1 MTRLW
6 LWLRALLFRQR
17 LDREMRDEMTTH
29 LSRAAERLIAGGM
42 SAGEARRAARLEFGP
57 VTALQEDARD
67 ARGTQGIDSI
77 LADLRFG
84 FRQFRRKPFSAL
96 TMIAVLALGIGVNT
110 ALFLLIY
117 SFTNSPVPGVAPQD
131 ALVRLRGVD
140 RAAWGDA
147 IGREFP
153 YPEYREYAAQESLF
167 SAVGAWT
174 SSDVVLDVGQ
184 RGEHLQ
190 SGAATYVTA
199 GYFPILDIRPE
210 LGAGLPADA
219 RDDGAPQFV
228 AVISYVVWERYFDLA
243 PDVVGKTMK
252 VNDVPVT
259 IAGVAPRRFAGART
273 GGSHVRV
280 WLPLNARPVVQRT
293 SAGPASLDSAAF
305 GLIARLRPGTDIEQT
320 TATVR
325 TIAARFAETTRR
337 EISPVVSTDV
347 VPLLANN
354 YFPPSGEPPGVAGR
368 LTTLFVPVLILL
380 ITCTNVSALLAG
392 LAAARRREIAVRLSL
407 GAARRRIV
415 RQLVTESVLLA
426 VAAAALGLLVIWF
439 LLKTF
444 EASIPDLVIVLD
456 WRAFAFTFGV
466 AVTTGILFGLSPALH
481 GTRLALSDVLKDA
494 TGSVVASRSR
504 LQSGLVVAQ
513 IAFTQPALLAMGA
526 LILGM
531 AEDLR
536 KLPAPAFADRILQV
550 RFNTNPRYGSIDQNR
565 EDALRRLQERF
576 KALPG
581 VVGVVPQENAD
592 DYFDVTVHPAD
603 QKPSGELD
611 RTLQVRA
618 QAAPPGYF
626 QLLGIPVV
634 RGREFDARESDRTA
648 VVIDAELA
656 RRLWGAA
663 DPIGRRFIVSGRS
676 QRGVGQYSVV
686 GVVDET
692 RAGRGG
698 ASGGSQR
705 LFLPDVRIT
714 GHFLI
719 RTQGPAQP
727 MTPLIRSVANL
738 EAPDLPLTS
747 ARTLASIETEQRT
760 FIVRIITAT
769 GGSGLVALFLSAIGL
784 YAVVAFAVG
793 QRVREIGIRTALG
806 ANRRRVV
813 EMFLFRG
820 LRLSLVGLTIGL
832 TFSVI
837 VVRLM
842 AASRGEEPPDGT
854 AGLAALIACLVIT
867 VTLLATWIP
876 ARRAAHVDPLD
887 ALRAD

>member
-29 LSRAAERLIAGGM
+29 LSRATERLIAEGM
-42 SAGEARRAARLEFGP
+42 SRDDARRTARLEFGP
-57 VTALQEDARD
+57 VTRIQEDARD
-67 ARGTQGIDSI
+67 VRGAAGIESV

-84 FRQFRRKPFSAL
+84 FRHFRRKPVSAL
-96 TMIAVLALGIGVNT
+96 TMIVVLALGIGCNT

-131 ALVRLRGVD
+131 ALVRIRGID
-140 RAAWGDA
+140 RAAWGYA
-147 IGREFP
+147 IGREFT
-153 YPEYREYAAQESLF
+153 YPEYREYAAQDSLF
-167 SAVGAWT
+167 SAVAAWT
-174 SSDVVLDVGQ
+174 SSDIVLDVGQ
-184 RGEHLQ
+184 HDANLE

-199 GYFPILDIRPE
+199 GYFPILDVRPE
-210 LGAGLPADA
+210 LGAGLPGDA
-219 RDDGAPQFV
+219 RDDDAPQFV
-228 AVISYVVWERYFDLA
+228 AVISHVLWERYFDRA

-273 GGSHVRV
+273 GGSQVRV

-293 SAGPASLDSAAF
+293 SAGPASLDSALF
-305 GLIARLRPGTDIEQT
+305 GLIARRRSGTDIEQT
-320 TATVR
+320 TAAVR
-325 TIAARFAETTRR
+325 TIAARFAEETRR
-337 EISPVVSTDV
+337 DISPVVSTDV

-354 YFPPSGEPPGVAGR
+354 YFPASGDPPGLAGR
-368 LTTLFVPVLILL
+368 VTTLFMPVLILL

-392 LAAARRREIAVRLSL
+392 LGVARRREMAVRLSL

-444 EASIPDLVIVLD
+444 DASIPDLVIVLD
-456 WRAFAFTFGV
+456 WRAFVFSFGV
-466 AVTTGILFGLSPALH
+466 AVATGILFGFSPALH

-536 KLPAPAFADRILQV
+536 KLPSPVFADRILQV
-550 RFNTNPRYGSIDQNR
+550 SFNTNPRYGSIDRNR
-565 EDALRRLQERF
+565 EDTLRRLQERLA
-576 KALPG
+576 ALPG
-581 VVGVVPQENAD
+581 VVAVVPQENTD
-592 DYFDVTVHPAD
+592 DYFDVTVHPTD
-603 QKPSGELD
+603 RVTGPELD

-618 QAAPPGYF
+618 QAAPSGYF
-626 QLLGIPVV
+626 PLMGIPVV
-634 RGREFDARESDRTA
+634 RGRDFDASEGDRSA

-656 RRLWGAA
+656 RRLWGAV

-676 QRGVGQYSVV
+676 QRGVGQYTVV

-692 RAGRGG
+692 RAGQGG
-698 ASGGSQR
+698 TSGDSQR
-705 LFLPDVRIT
+705 FFLPDVRIT

-719 RTQGPAQP
+719 RMQGPAQP
-727 MTPLIRSVANL
+727 MAPVIRSAANL
-738 EAPDLPLTS
+738 EAPDLPVTS
-747 ARTLASIETEQRT
+747 ARTLASIEAEQRT
-760 FIVRIITAT
+760 FSIRIITAS

-813 EMFLFRG
+813 GMFLLRG

-832 TFSVI
+832 TLSVI

-854 AGLAALIACLVIT
+854 VGLAALVACVVIG
-867 VTLLATWIP
+867 VALMATWIP
-876 ARRAAHVDPLD
+876 ARRAAHVDPLE
-887 ALRAD
+887 ALRAE